1 VTCGDESISRVELER
16 RSNRLARAYA
26 ELGVTEGRYVTVAL
40 ANSVEFFV
48 ACAAIWKL
56 GATPQPVSYRLPD
69 RECQAIVELAQQI
82 PAWVIQLHNDLPVE
96 ALQAL
101 RCSLA
106 PRKLLGKVSVE
117 GPAALLRAREISGCI
132 DALLLDSCDRTS
144 NRMGGTGLVHDWNL
158 SAQIVRESPVPVIL
172 AGGLTSANVAKAI
185 DLVHPWGVDVNTGVK
200 ADAGGKSAERCRQFV
215 SASKAESGGG

>member
-1 VTCGDESISRVELER
+1 MVRVKICGIRSREDAEIAMAAGADAIGLLVGQVHDSPDFISP
-16 RSNRLARAYA
+16 SKARAI
-26 ELGVTEGRYVTVAL
+26 
-40 ANSVEFFV
+40 
-48 ACAAIWKL
+48 CAAT
-56 GATPQPVSYRLPD
+56 GPFVVSVLVTHLAEP
-69 RECQAIVELAQQI
+69 QAIVELAQQI